1 MIRNYIISTV
11 LVICVFMLSGCRL
24 ANMDDVNAMSS
35 NNAIE
40 TTKQVQSEKNTD
52 KWSEY
57 IKYSEIPSDVEMPQL
72 SDMDEE
78 IEVKT
83 GGSKDRSEKNKST
96 RHSSQS
102 CGISDQ

>member
-40 TTKQVQSEKNTD
+40 TTKQVQSEKIQINGV
-52 KWSEY
+52 S
-57 IKYSEIPSDVEMPQL
+57 ILNILKYL
-72 SDMDEE
+72 R
-78 IEVKT
+78 T
-83 GGSKDRSEKNKST
+83 
-96 RHSSQS
+96 
-102 CGISDQ
+102 

>member
-52 KWSEY
+52 NGVS
-57 IKYSEIPSDVEMPQL
+57 ILNILKYL
-72 SDMDEE
+72 R
-78 IEVKT
+78 T
-83 GGSKDRSEKNKST
+83 
-96 RHSSQS
+96 
-102 CGISDQ
+102 